1 MSAANVTDTD
11 GYAELRERGFA
22 IAYRMLGSVSEA
34 EDVVQ
39 EALLRVHRAREEG
52 EELRSPRAYMA
63 TLVTRIAIDQLRSAR
78 ARRETYVGEWLP
90 EPLVEQATDYNPA
103 SEAELS
109 DSLSMAFLALLER
122 LTPEQR
128 AAFLLHDVFAYPFP
142 EVARVL
148 SRSEASV
155 RKLASRARSRLSE
168 GAPRFEARREEQ
180 KRLAE
185 RFLAAARRGE
195 LSELEA
201 MLTEDVELHGDGG
214 GEAPALARPLF
225 GRNRV
230 ARALRNWLRQAEREP
245 RFDFELATVNGGA
258 GYVVR
263 DDRGRVVSVVALEIA
278 EGRIQSI
285 RSVVNP
291 HKLAHLGEVANLGE
305 LLRRKTRPQ
314 ARRST

>member
-1 MSAANVTDTD
+1 MSTAS
-11 GYAELRERGFA
+11 YEELRERGFA

-39 EALLRVHRAREEG
+39 EALLRLHRAQEEG

-63 TLVTRIAIDQLRSAR
+63 TLVTRIAIDELRSAR

-90 EPLVEQATDYNPA
+90 EPIVGPSPDDPA
-103 SEAELS
+103 VEAELS

-142 EVARVL
+142 EVAKVL

-155 RKLASRARSRLSE
+155 RKLASRARGRLSE
-168 GAPRFEARREEQ
+168 EAPRFEARREEQ
-180 KRLAE
+180 QRLAE
-185 RFLAAARRGE
+185 RFLGAARRGE

-225 GRNRV
+225 GRRRV
-230 ARALRNWLRQAEREP
+230 AKALLNWLRLSQREP
-245 RFDFELATVNGGA
+245 RFSFELATVNGGA
-258 GYVVR
+258 GFVVR
-263 DDRGRVVSVVALEIA
+263 DDRDRVIGVVALEVA

-291 HKLAHLGEVANLGE
+291 NKLAHLGEVANLGE
-305 LLRRKTRPQ
+305 LLRRKSRPR
-314 ARRST
+314 ARRTST